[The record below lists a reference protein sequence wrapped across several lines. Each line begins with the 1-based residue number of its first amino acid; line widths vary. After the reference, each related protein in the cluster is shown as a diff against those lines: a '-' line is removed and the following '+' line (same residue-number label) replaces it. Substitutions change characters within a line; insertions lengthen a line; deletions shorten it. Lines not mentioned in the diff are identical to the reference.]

1 MRESGYQ
8 SKIIKTIKA
17 EGGWAVNGNFTTDG
31 EPDLQCGIPLELPHI
46 NHIDDD
52 SWELDL
58 RKVML
63 YVAVEV
69 KTEEDYHRVMRGID
83 ENYNVIDKAKLK
95 SHETLQM
102 AKIREIR
109 KRGGLALVAYNY
121 KQIMEYID
129 KEMK

>member
-8 SKIIKTIKA
+8 SKLIKTIKA

-31 EPDLQCGIPLELPHI
+31 EPDLQCGIPYYPHK
-46 NHIDDD
+46 
-52 SWELDL
+52 LF
-58 RKVML
+58 KVLL

-69 KTEEDYHRVMRGID
+69 KTEADYHRVMKGID
-83 ENYNVIDKAKLK
+83 DAYNVIDKAKLK
-95 SHETLQM
+95 KHEPLQM

-121 KQIMEYID
+121 KQIMDYID